1 MTSRFEE
8 ARQEEARTARL
19 AAQTEALKQWLEKS
33 HPEIPFCI
41 ALLKEF
47 RESMLGAFFTAD
59 DADWE
64 YALNMIDTRYLRQHV
79 PTEKETKA
87 ELIETILEKIASA
100 DGGRDGKFNPAN
112 LKSER
117 IRMSYWSVSELTARL
132 NEVVEKQR
140 LQPKSAGQIRQ
151 ELQASRPTPQVKV
164 LPAEYTRQRIHQM
177 PSFEIKKLIRDYTA
191 TVVNDRLFGRS

>member
-1 MTSRFEE
+1 
-8 ARQEEARTARL
+8 
-19 AAQTEALKQWLEKS
+19 LKRWLEKN
-33 HPEIPFCI
+33 HPEISFSV

-47 RESMLGAFFTAD
+47 QENMLGAFFTAD

-64 YALNMIDTRYLRQHV
+64 FALSMIDTRYLKQHV

-140 LQPKSAGQIRQ
+140 LQKLSAGQIRQ
-151 ELQASRPTPQVKV
+151 ELAASRPQPQVKV
-164 LPAEYTRQRIHQM
+164 LPQEFTQERIHQM
-177 PSFEIKKLIRDYTA
+177 PSFEIKKLIRDWGA
-191 TVVNDRLFGRS
+191 NVVNSRLAGRN